1 MTADDPARTDSIML
15 EANGYRFSALAAGPV
30 DGELV
35 LCLHGFP
42 QWGDIW
48 TPVLTAVG
56 RAGYRAVAVD
66 QRGYSPGAR
75 PDRVE
80 DYATAVLCA
89 DVLAFADAL
98 ESPRFHV
105 VGHDWGAFLG
115 WHLAAHH
122 PTRLRSFVALSTPH
136 NDAFFEAI
144 QQDEE
149 QRRRSRYIEFFQT
162 RDDSVESYFKADDWS
177 FLRRI
182 YQDVLPESRVDTYR
196 DRLAQPGALSATLNW
211 YRAMNT
217 NARIGAV
224 RVPTLYVWGSNDMAI
239 SESTA
244 ARTATYVDALFTFE
258 RLEGKSHWLPD
269 EIPDW
274 IGARLLQHLTS
285 TE

>member
-1 MTADDPARTDSIML
+1 MTTDDHAWTDSITL
-15 EANGYRFSALAAGPV
+15 VVNGYRFSALAAGPAG
-30 DGELV
+30 GELV

-42 QWGDIW
+42 QWSDAWAPI
-48 TPVLTAVG
+48 LAAVG

-75 PDRVE
+75 PDGVD
-80 DYATAVLCA
+80 DYATDVLCA

-98 ESPRFHV
+98 DSPRVHV

-115 WHLAAHH
+115 WHLAAHR
-122 PTRLRSFVALSTPH
+122 PERLRSFVALSTPH
-136 NDAFFEAI
+136 NDAFFEGI
-144 QQDEE
+144 QQDED

-182 YQDVLPESRVDTYR
+182 YQDMVSESRVDAYR
-196 DRLAQPGALSATLNW
+196 DRLAQPGVLSATLNW

-217 NARIGAV
+217 NARIGAA

-239 SESTA
+239 SDGTAKRTA
-244 ARTATYVDALFTFE
+244 AYVDAPFTFE
-258 RLEGKSHWLPD
+258 RLEGKSHWLLD
-269 EIPDW
+269 EIPER
-274 IGARLLQHLTS
+274 IGERVLQHLRS
-285 TE
+285 VE